1 MHCIACVAVAVAAF
15 AFAAVS
21 VPLCVCRGFAAY
33 PVFASSSTILVS
45 VTLPPDAGL
54 YLLSAGLDKALVL
67 WDVHEQ
73 ECLVKA
79 ELPGLATG
87 LAWHPT
93 RNEVAVIT
101 EDGARVQG
109 YC

>member
-1 MHCIACVAVAVAAF
+1 M
-15 AFAAVS
+15 
-21 VPLCVCRGFAAY
+21 
-33 PVFASSSTILVS
+33 
-45 VTLPPDAGL
+45 
-54 YLLSAGLDKALVL
+54 L
-67 WDVHEQ
+67 WDVNEQ